1 MCDSVVDSRPCR
13 AGTPLRDSKV
23 REPIKILYEDNELV
37 VCIKRAGLLSE
48 AGAQN
53 SLPDILASQLSE
65 QGGTVQLFAVHR
77 LDREAGGVMVY
88 AKTAAC
94 AAHLSRQMT
103 EGGFGKRYMA
113 VLCGVP
119 EAREATLEDLLFHD
133 RQKNKTYVVKRQRR
147 GVKSARLDYRVLD
160 EKAGRSL
167 IDVKLYT
174 GRTHQI
180 RVQFASR
187 RLPLLGDAK
196 YGGDKQT
203 AVALWS
209 YELSFVHPSGEA
221 MSFADLPYRESAFES
236 FWDKIQNFE

>member
-1 MCDSVVDSRPCR
+1 M
-13 AGTPLRDSKV
+13 

-37 VCIKRAGLLSE
+37 VCVKQAGLVSE
-48 AGAQN
+48 AGAKN
-53 SLPDILASQLSE
+53 SLPDMLASQLSE
-65 QGGTVQLFAVHR
+65 QGRTTPLFAVHR

-103 EGGFGKRYMA
+103 EGGFNKRYMA

-119 EAREATLEDLLFHD
+119 EAREGTLEDLLYHD

-147 GVKSARLDYRVLD
+147 GVKSARLSYSVLD
-160 EKAGRSL
+160 EMTGRSL
-167 IDVKLYT
+167 VDVKLYT

-196 YGGDKQT
+196 YGGDKQAT
-203 AVALWS
+203 VALWS
-209 YELSFVHPSGEA
+209 YKLSFLHPSGEA
-221 MSFADLPYRESAFES
+221 VSFMDLPYCEPVFES

>member
-1 MCDSVVDSRPCR
+1 M
-13 AGTPLRDSKV
+13 RD
-23 REPIKILYEDNELV
+23 PIKILYEDRELI
-37 VCIKRAGLLSE
+37 VCVKQAGLLSE
-48 AGAQN
+48 AGAKN
-53 SLPDILASQLSE
+53 SLPDILASQLSG
-65 QGGTVQLFAVHR
+65 QGGSTQLFAVHR

-119 EAREATLEDLLFHD
+119 AAREDTLEDLLYHD
-133 RQKNKTYVVKRQRR
+133 RQKNKTYGVKRQRR
-147 GVKSARLDYRVLD
+147 GVKSARLSYSVLD
-160 EKAGRSL
+160 ERAGHCL
-167 IDVKLYT
+167 VDVKLYT

-187 RLPLLGDAK
+187 LLPLLGDAK
-196 YGGDKQT
+196 YGGDKRT
-203 AVALWS
+203 AMALWS
-209 YELSFVHPSGEA
+209 YKLSFVHPSGDN
-221 MSFADLPYRESAFES
+221 MSFVDMPCCEPAFED

>member
-1 MCDSVVDSRPCR
+1 M
-13 AGTPLRDSKV
+13 

-37 VCIKRAGLLSE
+37 VCVKQAGLVSE
-48 AGAQN
+48 AGAKN
-53 SLPDILASQLSE
+53 SLPDMLASRLSE
-65 QGGTVQLFAVHR
+65 QGRTIQLFAVHR

-103 EGGFGKRYMA
+103 EGGFNKRYMA

-119 EAREATLEDLLFHD
+119 EAREGTLEDLLYHD

-147 GVKSARLDYRVLD
+147 GVKSARLSYSVLD
-160 EKAGRSL
+160 EMTGRSL
-167 IDVKLYT
+167 VDVKLYT

-196 YGGDKQT
+196 YGGDKQA

-209 YELSFVHPSGEA
+209 YRLSFLHPSGEA
-221 MSFADLPYRESAFES
+221 VSFMDLPYREPVFES

>member
-1 MCDSVVDSRPCR
+1 M
-13 AGTPLRDSKV
+13 

-37 VCIKRAGLLSE
+37 VCVKQAGLVSE
-48 AGAQN
+48 AGAKN
-53 SLPDILASQLSE
+53 SLPDMLASQLSE
-65 QGGTVQLFAVHR
+65 QGRTTQLFAVHR

-103 EGGFGKRYMA
+103 EGGFNKRYMA

-119 EAREATLEDLLFHD
+119 EAREGTLEDLLYHD

-147 GVKSARLDYRVLD
+147 GVKSARLSYSVLD
-160 EKAGRSL
+160 EMTGRSL
-167 IDVKLYT
+167 VDVKLYT

-196 YGGDKQT
+196 YGGDKQAT
-203 AVALWS
+203 VALWS
-209 YELSFVHPSGEA
+209 YRLSFLHPSGEA
-221 MSFADLPYRESAFES
+221 VSFVDLPCRESAFES

>member
-1 MCDSVVDSRPCR
+1 M
-13 AGTPLRDSKV
+13 RD
-23 REPIKILYEDNELV
+23 PIKILYEDRELI
-37 VCIKRAGLLSE
+37 VCVKQAGLLSE
-48 AGAQN
+48 AGAKN
-53 SLPDILASQLSE
+53 SLPDILASQLSG
-65 QGGTVQLFAVHR
+65 QGGSTQLFAVHR

-119 EAREATLEDLLFHD
+119 AAREDTLEDLLYHD

-147 GVKSARLDYRVLD
+147 GVKSARLSYSVLD
-160 EKAGRSL
+160 ERAGHCL
-167 IDVKLYT
+167 VDVKLYT

-187 RLPLLGDAK
+187 LLPLLGDAK
-196 YGGDKQT
+196 YGGDKRT
-203 AVALWS
+203 AMALWS
-209 YELSFVHPSGEA
+209 YKLSFVHPSGDN
-221 MSFADLPYRESAFES
+221 MSFVDMPCCEPAFED